1 MILPLAVITHLATA
15 CAPQIAPATLEAV
28 AKTESGFEALAVHDN
43 STGRT
48 YQPASTEEAV
58 GLASQLIAAG
68 HSVDAGLLQINNH
81 NFEWLGLTVE
91 TAFDPCR
98 SIAAAATLL
107 TAISRYNTGSPRA
120 GFTNGYVD
128 RVLDAQQKGVKEH
141 PTPAT
146 ASPNAAPEAAQLHRW
161 NAFPDPAEDNWSQ

>member
-1 MILPLAVITHLATA
+1 VILPLAAIAHLATA
-15 CAPQIAPATLEAV
+15 CAPQVAPATLEAV
-28 AKTESGFEALAVHDN
+28 AKTESGFDALAVHDN
-43 STGRT
+43 ATGRT
-48 YQPASTEEAV
+48 YQPASTDQAV
-58 GLASQLIAAG
+58 GLARQLIAAG

-81 NFEWLGLTVE
+81 NFEWLGLTVA

-128 RVLDAQQKGVKEH
+128 RVLDAQKEGKEH

-146 ASPNAAPEAAQLHRW
+146 ASSNAASEAAQLHRW
-161 NAFPDPAEDNWSQ
+161 NAFPDPAEDNWNQ